1 MSEDNTNTRNPNL
14 VDPFE
19 ALQKA
24 EAAAE
29 HKVKRNFGGAP
40 SPLPKYKDVIATLR
54 SKGFTF
60 EMVSEFLK
68 AECGVEHGAGPQTIR
83 NYLVE
88 EGLYEPPTRNVAKKE
103 DTVQTSPNEV

>member
-1 MSEDNTNTRNPNL
+1 MSEDNTNVRNENA

-29 HKVKRNFGGAP
+29 HKVTRNFGGVP
-40 SPLPKYKDVIATLR
+40 SPLPKYKDVITTLR
-54 SKGFTF
+54 EKGFTF

-68 AECGVEHGAGPQTIR
+68 AECKIDHGAGPQTIR

-88 EGLYEPPTRNVAKKE
+88 EGLYEPPKRNVAKKDE
-103 DTVQTSPNEV
+103 EQETQYA